1 MPYDALA
8 SMKPTLSESSPFTM
22 LRSHP
27 KGDLFDAALYRWEFL
42 RRNRQYRADYNEFM
56 SRFGAWLERR
66 GRWPHDRAVGYRTK
80 SEDEYFHTKIEPVL
94 IELCRKWQVSD
105 LFPPDVGPEGWKT
118 NDEGAWFPPARIS
131 SSSPSTRVLKK
142 MGFLGMG
149 TITRQYENYLLIQV
163 DLDSPMNDVLEQTR
177 HILRVARKHYKKE
190 LEARGLGLPKSRRRF
205 EDYVLHLRVWDLKKE
220 GKRDAEIA
228 RLIFPNLPLHSALYK
243 VRDHLKAADKLISGH
258 YREIG

>member
-1 MPYDALA
+1 
-8 SMKPTLSESSPFTM
+8 M
-22 LRSHP
+22 LVSHP

-42 RRNRQYRADYNEFM
+42 RRNAQYRADYNEFM

-66 GRWPHDRAVGYRTK
+66 GRWPHDEPYRVYRTK
-80 SEDEYFHTKIEPVL
+80 SEQDYFRTKIEPVL

-105 LFPPDVGPEGWKT
+105 LFPPDFGLEEMKA

-131 SSSPSTRVLKK
+131 RSSPSTRELKK

-177 HILRVARKHYKKE
+177 HILRLARKHYKRE
-190 LEARGLGLPKSRRRF
+190 MEAKGLGLPKSRRRF

-220 GKRDAEIA
+220 GKRNAEIA
-228 RLIFPNLPLHSALYK
+228 RLIFPKLSVHSALFR
-243 VRDHLKAADKLISGH
+243 VRDHLKAANKLISGH

>member
-1 MPYDALA
+1 
-8 SMKPTLSESSPFTM
+8 M
-22 LRSHP
+22 LVSHP

-42 RRNRQYRADYNEFM
+42 RRNPEYRADYNAFM

-66 GRWPHDRAVGYRTK
+66 GRWPHDQLYGGYRTK

-131 SSSPSTRVLKK
+131 SSSLSTRELKK

-177 HILRVARKHYKKE
+177 HSLRLARKQYKRE
-190 LEARGLGLPKSRRRF
+190 MEASGLRLPKSRRRF

-220 GKRDAEIA
+220 GRRNTEIV
-228 RLIFPNLPLHSALYK
+228 RLVFPNLSVQSALYK
-243 VRDHLKAADKLISGH
+243 ARDHLKAANKLISDH

>member
-1 MPYDALA
+1 MFYDGFA
-8 SMKPTLSESSPFTM
+8 SMKPAPSVSPVFTM
-22 LRSHP
+22 LVSHP

-42 RRNRQYRADYNEFM
+42 RRNPQYRSDYNAFM

-66 GRWPHDRAVGYRTK
+66 GRWPHDEPYRVYTK
-80 SEDEYFHTKIEPVL
+80 SEQEYFRTKIEPVL

-105 LFPPDVGPEGWKT
+105 LFPPDFGLEEMKA

-131 SSSPSTRVLKK
+131 RSSPSTRELKK

-177 HILRVARKHYKKE
+177 HILRLARKHYKRE
-190 LEARGLGLPKSRRRF
+190 MEAKGLGLPKSRRRF

-220 GKRDAEIA
+220 GKRNTEIA
-228 RLIFPNLPLHSALYK
+228 RLIFPKLPVHSALSK
-243 VRDHLKAADKLISGH
+243 VRDHLKAANKLISGH